1 LNCFRENKNSI
12 LILVLLSFL
21 LLNESVFSENR
32 EIFPETPLGMDD
44 VPIPEKN
51 VITRAKYE
59 LGKMLFFEK
68 RLSLDNTVSCAS
80 CHNPKY
86 GFSNNRQYGIG
97 IKGKLGKR
105 NVPTII
111 NAAYNDFQFWDG
123 RVKTLEEQ
131 AKSPILKKS
140 EMGANLGQVL
150 QFLQNTPKYKDKFKS
165 AFGEKNINL
174 QLIVSAI
181 ASFERTILSGNS
193 PFDYW
198 KYGGKKNAISKKAK
212 KGFLIFKKKGKCVK
226 CHLVD
231 EFSAPFTDN
240 QFHNLGIGL
249 DKGKNE
255 IGREAVTG
263 RKIDMGKFKTPTL
276 RNISQTSP
284 YMHDGRFKTLREVI
298 DFYVQGGIANP
309 NLDPD
314 MGKLDLTEK
323 EKKNL
328 ESFLR
333 TLDGKIIK
341 IK

>member
-1 LNCFRENKNSI
+1 MNCFRENKNSI

-21 LLNESVFSENR
+21 LLNKSVFSENR

-86 GFSNNRQYGIG
+86 GFSNNRQYGVGIG
-97 IKGKLGKR
+97 GKLGKR

-123 RVKTLEEQ
+123 RVKSLEEQ

-140 EMGANLGQVL
+140 EMGANLDQVL

-165 AFGEKNINL
+165 AFGEKKISL
-174 QLIVSAI
+174 ELIVSAI

-212 KGFLIFKKKGKCVK
+212 KGFLIFKNKGKCIK

-263 RKIDMGKFKTPTL
+263 KKIDMGKFKTPTL

-298 DFYVQGGIANP
+298 DFYVQGGIVNS

-314 MGKLDLTEK
+314 MEKLDLTEK